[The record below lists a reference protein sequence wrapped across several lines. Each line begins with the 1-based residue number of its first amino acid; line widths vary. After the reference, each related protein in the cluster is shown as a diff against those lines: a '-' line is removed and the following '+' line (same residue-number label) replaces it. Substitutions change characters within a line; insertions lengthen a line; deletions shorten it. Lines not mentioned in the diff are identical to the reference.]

1 MLARRAR
8 DREHAGEHAHAAGH
22 RHRPV
27 SVGAGLAQERLAER
41 ADHRAVTARAQL
53 LGEPEDVRLRTPDL
67 RPFGQKQ
74 DVQNSS
80 PSPVARRLE
89 PSERYASRT
98 CFAI

>member
-1 MLARRAR
+1 VSAR
-8 DREHAGEHAHAAGH
+8 
-22 RHRPV
+22 
-27 SVGAGLAQERLAER
+27 AGLAQKGLAER
-41 ADHRAVTARAQL
+41 PDYNAVTARAQL
-53 LGEPEDVRLRTPDL
+53 LREAEDVRLRTADL
-67 RPFGQKQ
+67 RALGQKQ